1 MVGAIEQ
8 AVGEGSYMV
17 EAVETIPEGMRSIVM
32 RGANVP
38 QRLSQQKDIDN
49 LLLSNYLYIHRR
61 RHPPEKHA
69 SQYAYPRT
77 MAK

>member
-38 QRLSQQKDIDN
+38 
-49 LLLSNYLYIHRR
+49 
-61 RHPPEKHA
+61 
-69 SQYAYPRT
+69 
-77 MAK
+77 